1 MPAGTDRAVRFRRK
15 GQDIPRAERDAA
27 LAGLKDGG
35 RKGRGWMT
43 QEKACRRLHREKE
56 GKPTLGLRC

>member
-1 MPAGTDRAVRFRRK
+1 MPAGTDRAVGFRRK
-15 GQDIPRAERDAA
+15 GQDMPRDAA